1 MPSLGIW
8 VLSPHQGFD
17 VNNQGGLLCH
27 SIAPGRGFAPSPQG
41 GTPPGAGIPLFCGHP
56 DTHLS
61 AMEYLPL
68 PVSLVRTR

>member
-8 VLSPHQGFD
+8 VLPPHQGFD
-17 VNNQGGLLCH
+17 VNNQGGLLPQH
-27 SIAPGRGFAPSPQG
+27 RPRAGIRPISPGWD
-41 GTPPGAGIPLFCGHP
+41 PPGAGIPLFCGHP